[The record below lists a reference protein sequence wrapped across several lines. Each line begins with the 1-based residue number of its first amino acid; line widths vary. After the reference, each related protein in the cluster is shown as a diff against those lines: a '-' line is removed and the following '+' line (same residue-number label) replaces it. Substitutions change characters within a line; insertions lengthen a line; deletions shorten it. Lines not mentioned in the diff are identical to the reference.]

1 MEDRLER
8 LEILA
13 MEQESS
19 LERLSDVL
27 QDQQAQLMELNREL
41 ALLKEKL
48 SKYEAGEDSDVPD
61 PPPPHY

>member
-13 MEQESS
+13 MEQEST
-19 LERLSDVL
+19 LERLSEVL
-27 QDQQAQLMELNREL
+27 QDQQGQLIELNRQL
-41 ALLKEKL
+41 TLLKEKL
-48 SKYEAGEDSDVPD
+48 SKYETEEGSDVPD